1 MVERAGPKST
11 QAARQGQPCPNPL
24 DHRKL
29 TPLEQEAD
37 MGIERVPGAKGASF
51 SKAVAVSGAGRTVY
65 VSGHLAPGRT
75 MAEQTNGC
83 IDQIEAAMRATG
95 GSLEHVVRITAWL
108 TSLNEYAEYAR
119 VRGERFGANL
129 PASAAV
135 QVAGLLQGALI
146 EIDAVAF
153 IPE

>member
-1 MVERAGPKST
+1 
-11 QAARQGQPCPNPL
+11 
-24 DHRKL
+24 
-29 TPLEQEAD
+29 
-37 MGIERVPGAKGASF
+37 MGIERVPVSGGATY
-51 SKAVAVSGAGRTVY
+51 SKAVVASGPGRTVY
-65 VSGHLAPGRT
+65 VSGCIAP
-75 MAEQTNGC
+75 
-83 IDQIEAAMRATG
+83 G
-95 GSLEHVVRITAWL
+95 GSLAEQSNGCFDQIVAALRAVGGSLGNVVRITAWL
-108 TSLNEYAEYAR
+108 TRLDEYREYNR

>member
-1 MVERAGPKST
+1 MSI
-11 QAARQGQPCPNPL
+11 
-24 DHRKL
+24 D
-29 TPLEQEAD
+29 
-37 MGIERVPGAKGASF
+37 RVPGARGATF
-51 SKAVAVSGAGRTVY
+51 SKAVAVSGEGRTVY
-65 VSGHLAPGRT
+65 VSGHLAPGRS

-83 IDQIEAAMRATG
+83 FDQIEVALRAVG

-108 TSLNEYAEYAR
+108 TSLDEYAEYAR

>member
-1 MVERAGPKST
+1 
-11 QAARQGQPCPNPL
+11 
-24 DHRKL
+24 
-29 TPLEQEAD
+29 
-37 MGIERVPGAKGASF
+37 MGIERAAGAKGASF
-51 SKAVAVSGAGRTVY
+51 SKAVAVSGAGKTVY
-65 VSGHLAPGRT
+65 VSGHLARGVT
-75 MAEQTNGC
+75 LAEQTNGC
-83 IDQIEAAMRATG
+83 FDQIEAALKPFG

-108 TSLNEYAEYAR
+108 TSLDEYAEYAR

-153 IPE
+153 IPDGAST

>member
-1 MVERAGPKST
+1 MS
-11 QAARQGQPCPNPL
+11 
-24 DHRKL
+24 
-29 TPLEQEAD
+29 
-37 MGIERVPGAKGASF
+37 IERIPGARGASF
-51 SKAVAVSGAGRTVY
+51 SKAVVVSGPGKTVY
-65 VSGHLAPGRT
+65 VSGHLVKGGT

-83 IDQIEAAMRATG
+83 FDQIEAAVKAAG
-95 GSLEHVVRITAWL
+95 GKMEHVVRITAWL
-108 TSLNEYAEYAR
+108 TSLDEYAEYSR

>member
-1 MVERAGPKST
+1 
-11 QAARQGQPCPNPL
+11 
-24 DHRKL
+24 
-29 TPLEQEAD
+29 
-37 MGIERVPGAKGASF
+37 MGIERVPGARGASF
-51 SKAVAVSGAGRTVY
+51 SKAVVVSGTGRTVY
-65 VSGHLAPGRT
+65 VSGHLARGSS

-83 IDQIEAAMRATG
+83 FDQIEAALRAVS

-108 TSLNEYAEYAR
+108 TSLDEYAEYAR

-153 IPE
+153 IPD

>member
-1 MVERAGPKST
+1 
-11 QAARQGQPCPNPL
+11 
-24 DHRKL
+24 
-29 TPLEQEAD
+29 
-37 MGIERVPGAKGASF
+37 MGIERVPGAKGASY

-65 VSGHLAPGRT
+65 VSGHLAPGRS

-83 IDQIEAAMRATG
+83 IDQIEAAIRAVG

-108 TSLNEYAEYAR
+108 TSLEEYAEYAR
-119 VRGERFGANL
+119 VRGERFGVSL

>member
-1 MVERAGPKST
+1 MS
-11 QAARQGQPCPNPL
+11 
-24 DHRKL
+24 
-29 TPLEQEAD
+29 
-37 MGIERVPGAKGASF
+37 IERVPGARGASF

-65 VSGHLAPGRT
+65 VSGHIAPGRS

-83 IDQIEAAMRATG
+83 FDQIEAALRAVG

-108 TSLNEYAEYAR
+108 TSLDEYAEYAR

-153 IPE
+153 IPD